1 MIVEFYNYLLEAVRP
16 SAIQFVKGKRD
27 MSGNILRNN
36 KELASLFSKELD
48 KVGSNPD
55 RLTKTNIDA
64 IYKAANPGLQKHMDN
79 MKSQRGDEWYK
90 PKKGYGFTSNSQ
102 LKHAKH
108 LVLAGDVRLI
118 MTKLRDGKF
127 DYSITNHGAKG
138 PADYQHVLDYVKKVR
153 GAAEQPKKK
162 DVPQRPPA
170 STSTTAT
177 QRMQA
182 RTDRITKKN
191 DELKRKIAARKDAR
205 NNPSQPKQ
213 GRSMAT
219 TKKPSLFDRLKSVV
233 GRR

>member
-1 MIVEFYNYLLEAVRP
+1 MLTEFYNHLIEAVRP
-16 SAIQFVKGKRD
+16 SAVQFVKGKRD

-162 DVPQRPPA
+162 DVPSALKPDPTKYSYQRRPVG
-170 STSTTAT
+170 
-177 QRMQA
+177 
-182 RTDRITKKN
+182 D
-191 DELKRKIAARKDAR
+191 
-205 NNPSQPKQ
+205 NPSRPKQ

-219 TKKPSLFDRLKSVV
+219 TNKPSLFDRLKSVV